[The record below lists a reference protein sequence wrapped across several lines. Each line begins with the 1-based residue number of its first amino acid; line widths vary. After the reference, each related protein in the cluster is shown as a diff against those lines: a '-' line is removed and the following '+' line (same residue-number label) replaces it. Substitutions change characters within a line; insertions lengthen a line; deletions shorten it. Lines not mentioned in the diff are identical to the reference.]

1 MDARLD
7 ECSWLL
13 PLSFLGWS
21 LTCSSHLS
29 CLPNAIIAA
38 DFFFFNVLSVWGY
51 KEVHMLCVMNYG
63 EAPGYGALR
72 LGLYVPLITLV
83 LQQYLHDS
91 QKGFSSVTAQSARVK
106 LQKLFL
112 GRKQSINLSSPP
124 LTGRLNV
131 SYTLTVHLL
140 VKTCVWPHS
149 EETMNCVKSVSFWN
163 WLATVCHSGG
173 ITLLHLSYLKH
184 VYFMKH

>member
-1 MDARLD
+1 
-7 ECSWLL
+7 
-13 PLSFLGWS
+13 
-21 LTCSSHLS
+21 
-29 CLPNAIIAA
+29 
-38 DFFFFNVLSVWGY
+38 
-51 KEVHMLCVMNYG
+51 MLCVMNYG

-91 QKGFSSVTAQSARVK
+91 QKGFSSVTAQSSRVK

-140 VKTCVWPHS
+140 VKTCV
-149 EETMNCVKSVSFWN
+149 
-163 WLATVCHSGG
+163 
-173 ITLLHLSYLKH
+173 
-184 VYFMKH
+184 